1 MPRVQVRSGQLPA
14 LSTVQTR
21 RAIRKEEL
29 GSNMIATVANKYAQV
44 VWQKDDDGIPEMA
57 ILVTNYPGSGLI
69 EIQQGN
75 SAVNVNYESIPE
87 LIKTMKTAKGMHD

>member
-29 GSNMIATVANKYAQV
+29 GSNVIATVANKYAQV
-44 VWQKDDDGIPEMA
+44 VWQEDDDGIPE
-57 ILVTNYPGSGLI
+57 
-69 EIQQGN
+69 
-75 SAVNVNYESIPE
+75 
-87 LIKTMKTAKGMHD
+87 LIKAMKTAKGMKD